1 MWTLSVLCFFLES
14 PAEIKTQLGS
24 TKLDIAVIGN
34 TFVCVWRRGAES
46 TLTRGLLSGLVE
58 RPDEA
63 PLMDRDLL
71 AQRAGEG

>member
-1 MWTLSVLCFFLES
+1 M
-14 PAEIKTQLGS
+14 
-24 TKLDIAVIGN
+24 DIAVIGN
-34 TFVCVWRRGAES
+34 TFVCVWRRAAS